1 MIPAA
6 TVFVKSRAGA
16 EEVKSRKL
24 KLPPKLR
31 TLLILVDGSKP
42 ALILGE
48 EAAALGAGA
57 DALEQLERQGLIE
70 RVGSAPAPGAGER
83 RAVVR
88 EPARADVS
96 RLDPVARFRAAQ
108 QFMNDTVVNALG
120 LKAFFFTLKLE
131 KCATVEELRGLAGSF
146 RQAIAKASGD
156 AEADVLAR
164 RLDEILG

>member
-6 TVFVKSRAGA
+6 TVFVKSRAGV
-16 EEVKSRKL
+16 EEVKGRKL

-31 TLLILVDGSKP
+31 TLLILVDGTKP
-42 ALILGE
+42 VLILNE
-48 EAAALGAGA
+48 EGAALGAPA

-70 RVGSAPAPGAGER
+70 RVGDAPSPDAGER

-88 EPARADVS
+88 APAAGDPA
-96 RLDPVARFRAAQ
+96 RLDPVARFRMAQ
-108 QFMNDTVVNALG
+108 QFMNETVVNALG

-131 KCATVEELRGLAGSF
+131 KCATVDDLRAVLADY
-146 RQAIAKASGD
+146 RAALAKASGD

-164 RLDEILG
+164 RARDLLG